1 MKPLYEL
8 ADNYEQLFDSMYDET
23 TGEINEQAISKID
36 MALQDV
42 KEKGVM
48 VAKYIQ
54 TIDGYKKSIDDEC
67 KRLADRKKK
76 LEKKMDWLHWYLKK
90 NMEVCN
96 IQEISCPF
104 FTIKIKKNPL
114 AVTVT
119 DPDQIPD
126 EYINVKEVASID
138 KIKIKQALQDGCFVP
153 GVELSQGYRLD
164 IK

>member
-8 ADNYEQLFDSMYDET
+8 ADNYEQLFDAMYDET
-23 TGEINEQAISKID
+23 TGEINETAISQID
-36 MALQDV
+36 TALQDV

-67 KRLADRKKK
+67 KRLADRKKRI
-76 LEKKMDWLHWYLKK
+76 EKKIDWLNWYLKK
-90 NMEVCN
+90 NMELCN

-104 FTIKIKKNPL
+104 FTIKIKKNPVS
-114 AVTVT
+114 VTVT
-119 DPDQIPD
+119 DADQIPTD
-126 EYINVKEVASID
+126 YINVKEVASID
-138 KIKIKQALQDGCFVP
+138 KIKIKLALQDGYFVP
-153 GVELSQGYRLD
+153 GAELSQGYRLD